1 MYGGFVHEDELIELS
16 EKLNRVN
23 NIILNVPSAEKLNSS
38 RVLHQIRDDI
48 KDSIEWLSQF
58 RD

>member
-48 KDSIEWLSQF
+48 KDRIEWLSQF